1 MTVTQADLITFRR
14 DLHRIPELALHE
26 YKTHDYLYKQV
37 KSWQS
42 DFVTIRQVPE
52 LPTALL
58 VRIAGRAPKRTI
70 GYRADIDGLPI
81 TEMTQ
86 LPFAS
91 MHEGIMHACGHD
103 FHMSLALG
111 LLAHYS
117 QNQPIDNMVFFFQPA
132 EEAQSGGKLA
142 WDLQLFEDEWRPDE
156 FYALHVQPALSAGVI
171 STRPGTLFAGTAE
184 LHVDIIGSGGH
195 AAYPHLT
202 KDPIVISA
210 QFINQLQTIVSRNV
224 DPIAGGVV
232 TIGSIHG
239 GEVNNVIPDVVNLS
253 GTVRSLTAN
262 GLHQMMT
269 RIQALADG
277 LAQSYDVTIN
287 VSLESGS
294 YLPVE
299 NNPALTEN
307 FLNYLAKTKRDFV
320 PAQAAMTG
328 EDFGYLLHHLPG
340 MMFWLGVDDEHGL
353 HNAQLSPNEA
363 ALWPAYETIR
373 DFLDDRMQQR

>member
-1 MTVTQADLITFRR
+1 MPISQADLITFRR
-14 DLHRIPELALHE
+14 DLHRIPELALQE
-26 YKTHDYLYKQV
+26 VKTHAYLYKTIQN
-37 KSWQS
+37 WQS
-42 DFVTIRQVPE
+42 DFMTIRQVPE
-52 LPTALL
+52 LPTALF
-58 VRIAGRAPKRTI
+58 VYIAGRAPQKTI

-81 TEMTQ
+81 AEATE
-86 LPFAS
+86 LSFAS
-91 MHEGIMHACGHD
+91 EHEGVMHACGHD

-111 LLAHYS
+111 LVAHYATH
-117 QNQPIDNMVFFFQPA
+117 QPDDNLIVFFQPA

-142 WDLQLFEDEWRPDE
+142 WDLALFENEWRPDE
-156 FYALHVQPALSAGVI
+156 FYALHVQPALPAGVI

-202 KDPIVISA
+202 KDPIMVSA

-239 GEVNNVIPDVVNLS
+239 GEVNNVIPDTVHLA
-253 GTVRSLTAN
+253 GTVRSLTSEGLAN
-262 GLHQMMT
+262 MT
-269 RIQALADG
+269 QRIQQIADG
-277 LAQSYDVTIN
+277 LAAAYDVQIQ
-287 VSLESGS
+287 VSIESGS

-299 NNPALTEN
+299 NQPVLTEH
-307 FLNYLAKTKRDFV
+307 FLQFIAQTQRAFV

-340 MMFWLGVDDEHGL
+340 MMFWLGVNDEHGL
-353 HNAQLSPNEA
+353 HNAQLSPDEA
-363 ALWPAYETIR
+363 ALWPAFETIR
-373 DFLDDRMQQR
+373 DFFDNRMQQV